1 MPVYRKISLIIV
13 GLFHCVYGYS
23 QEIFPKDSINNKLF
37 QLSVEV
43 GAGASYYSTKP
54 NVPEH
59 LETSVSKMHEAFSFR
74 VNWKTDHRLTI
85 SLESGLLEFYRFK
98 LNSNSAEGDLK
109 ITAIPLLLEFA
120 MPLTKKFQ
128 IRAGAGSYF
137 QTTELN
143 YLGKVRSKSV
153 SLGWIAGGSYLFFSN
168 ERNALGC
175 ELKWMDAA
183 ESEQAAFVM
192 QMSYRYTLVKW

>member
-1 MPVYRKISLIIV
+1 MPVYKKISLLIV
-13 GLFHCVYGYS
+13 ALFLCVYGYS
-23 QEIFPKDSINNKLF
+23 QEIFPKDSVKTELF
-37 QLSVEV
+37 QLSAEV

-59 LETSVSKMHEAFSFR
+59 LETSVSKINEAFSFR
-74 VNWKTDHRLTI
+74 INWKTDHRLTV
-85 SLESGLLEFYRFK
+85 SLETGLLEFYSFTMK
-98 LNSNSAEGDLK
+98 TSNTEGNLK
-109 ITAIPLLLEFA
+109 ITAIPLLLEFS

-153 SLGWIAGGSYLFFSN
+153 SLGWIAGGSYLLYSN
-168 ERNALGC
+168 ERTALGC
-175 ELKWMDAA
+175 DLKWMDAA
-183 ESEQAAFVM
+183 ESEQAAFVI
-192 QMSYRYTLVKW
+192 QISYQHILVKW

>member
-1 MPVYRKISLIIV
+1 MPGYKKISLLIV
-13 GLFHCVYGYS
+13 ALFQCVYGYP
-23 QEIFPKDSINNKLF
+23 QEIFPKDSVNNKLF
-37 QLSVEV
+37 QLSVEF
-43 GAGASYYSTKP
+43 GAGASYYSIKP

-59 LETSVSKMHEAFSFR
+59 LETSVSKVHEAFSFR
-74 VNWKTDHRLTI
+74 VNWKTDHRLTV
-85 SLESGLLEFYRFK
+85 SVESGLLEFYRFK
-98 LNSNSAEGDLK
+98 LKSLNSEGDLK
-109 ITAIPLLLEFA
+109 ITAIPLLLEFS
-120 MPLTKKFQ
+120 MPLTQKFH

-168 ERNALGC
+168 ERTALGC

-192 QMSYRYTLVKW
+192 QISYRYTLVKW